1 MKNITL
7 NGEIYEVFEK
17 EYCNNIYE
25 EKCFIYKNKKIW
37 LSYNELGRYIS
48 IFSINNDFSLLE
60 KAEDILNSV
69 MFNNEYIKYSIKSI
83 EINEINANETCSLN
97 KTLEYDEFINNLVYS
112 KKAYELINK
121 NSKATVFYKDIELET
136 IVFFQAYFSAK
147 ELLDNFKIEGKTIK
161 EIWNQLY

>member
-7 NGEIYEVFEK
+7 NGETYEVFEK

-83 EINEINANETCSLN
+83 EINEINANEFCSLN
-97 KTLEYDEFINNLVYS
+97 KTLEYDEFINNLVYG
-112 KKAYELINK
+112 KKAYELINR
-121 NSKATVFYKDIELET
+121 NSKATVFYKETELET
-136 IVFFQAYFSAK
+136 IVFFQTYDNTK

-161 EIWNQLY
+161 DIWNQLY